1 MYSDENY
8 TTGLTSLINLLKS
21 IGLPPL
27 GFYTDSSTNGLNP
40 NLSSILARI
49 KKYVNINYLFTI
61 SVKPQLENRTL
72 NEIILAKPQ
81 NLKLFQL

>member
-8 TTGLTSLINLLKS
+8 TTGLTSLIKLLKN

-27 GFYTDSSTNGLNP
+27 GFHTDNSTNR

-49 KKYVNINYLFTI
+49 KKHANINYLFTI
-61 SVKPQLENRTL
+61 NIKPNQQNRNI
-72 NEIILAKPQ
+72 NEIYLSKPQ
-81 NLKLFQL
+81 NLKLFQ